1 MSTNPYDYGI
11 KFDGDPQVYGE
22 RDEQFKP
29 TRYSRRMRLGYRPEY
44 DLMSDDDGPFP
55 LRRTSHDPDR
65 DRMYEWA
72 LDHGINI
79 RDETARQ
86 RLAQLVLK
94 DAWFRRQKRI
104 QEKKQRELRK
114 KLAMLATSR
123 GNFEGLPLELRHK
136 IRSYRYNK
144 NSKKSRKSR
153 NKSKKSRN
161 KSNKKLK
168 HKSRKSTLHS
178 PKGWRKLAPKSR
190 KERSRIYKK
199 CGSKCF
205 LKPDKR
211 NTSKSKFPICSKR
224 SCKINCKGLSAAY
237 TRSRQLRKRK
247 PSYGRVA
254 TKAKKM
260 SKRLCKRK

>member
-22 RDEQFKP
+22 RHDQFKP
-29 TRYSRRMRLGYRPEY
+29 TKYSRRMRLGYRREN
-44 DLMSDDDGPFP
+44 DLIGDDDGPFP

-79 RDETARQ
+79 RDETDRQ

-94 DAWFRRQKRI
+94 DAWYRK
-104 QEKKQRELRK
+104 QERERRK

-136 IRSYRYNK
+136 IRSYRYNNK
-144 NSKKSRKSR
+144 KSKKSG
-153 NKSKKSRN
+153 NKSKKSGNKSKKSGN

-237 TRSRQLRKRK
+237 IRSRQLRKKK